1 MQFGNVAE
9 RAAVKAALLKV
20 SVFITDWRKGGAG
33 DKTEAMITDRHM
45 QKVKHE
51 LSRGQSSC
59 ENVPS
64 TSADARRHRRHSA
77 DCFVGLVPGIF
88 CSQPRTC
95 K

>member
-33 DKTEAMITDRHM
+33 DKTEATVTDRHM

-51 LSRGQSSC
+51 LSRGQSSW
-59 ENVPS
+59 ENVLHPPQMPDG
-64 TSADARRHRRHSA
+64 TEDILRTAALVWCLGYLFSA
-77 DCFVGLVPGIF
+77 
-88 CSQPRTC
+88 
-95 K
+95 